1 MKDILQRST
10 PSDGFN
16 QINPHR
22 PIKNK
27 KKKPRINKQI
37 AVKNQKCIRAFVQKQ
52 QGVFFFSLEEGRG
65 KRGSKKEKGQGSK
78 KQVQQYTHTLIFKKR
93 KTDTRKNPSVP
104 LFTSLRVSLG
114 KVRVLTS
121 ISTLDFSTL
130 FCLLFVVKVKG
141 IISSS

>member
-1 MKDILQRST
+1 VRGCRNSRVCFSSVWKREE
-10 PSDGFN
+10 G
-16 QINPHR
+16 
-22 PIKNK
+22 KGEAK
-27 KKKPRINKQI
+27 KKRARAPRNKS
-37 AVKNQKCIRAFVQKQ
+37 N
-52 QGVFFFSLEEGRG
+52 STH
-65 KRGSKKEKGQGSK
+65 
-78 KQVQQYTHTLIFKKR
+78 THTLIFKKR

-104 LFTSLRVSLG
+104 LFTSLRLSLG